1 MTDKKMRLTR
11 REMLALQN
19 KGVVKQTLDG
29 SLEHTGLPDVKA
41 VPLPPTD
48 NKKKSWRV
56 HDFERDF
63 DGWIEAVTIS
73 EI

>member
-1 MTDKKMRLTR
+1 MTDKTMRISR
-11 REMLALQN
+11 REMLKLQN
-19 KGVVKQTLDG
+19 KGVVKTNLDG
-29 SLEHTGLPDVKA
+29 TLENTGLSEIKA

-48 NKKKSWRV
+48 NKKRSWKV